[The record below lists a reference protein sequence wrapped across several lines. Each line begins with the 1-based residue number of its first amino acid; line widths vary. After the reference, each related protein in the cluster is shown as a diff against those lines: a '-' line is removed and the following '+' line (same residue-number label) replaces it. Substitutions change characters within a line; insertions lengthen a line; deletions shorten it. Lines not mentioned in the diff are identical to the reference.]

1 MKNTKMRN
9 RSVITAC
16 SLALFALFA
25 TASISDG
32 QRKTTTD
39 ANSHVRLMKNSDGST
54 TQFKRDINNTTLEK
68 STYVEKENGE
78 KIIRTRTTYV
88 RDKQGRL
95 RSGIIE
101 DGQRIKLYKLRYG
114 YEPRTGRLIA
124 ENMYDAKVI
133 RRNDPNNPK
142 KETPVRALRYSYDA
156 QGQRS
161 KPVVYVGVKGKTA
174 EELKE
179 WLKKNK
185 FEKGTLPD
193 VDPFAPKTINP
204 NARRLSR

>member
-1 MKNTKMRN
+1 MKIINMSIRPL
-9 RSVITAC
+9 ITIC
-16 SLALFALFA
+16 SLALLTSAC
-25 TASISDG
+25 ISSA
-32 QRKTTTD
+32 QKKITPE

-54 TQFKRDINNTTLEK
+54 TQFKRDLNNTTLEK
-68 STYVEKENGE
+68 STFVEKKNGE

-114 YEPRTGRLIA
+114 YDSKTGRLIA
-124 ENMYDAKVI
+124 ENMFDARTI
-133 RRNDPNNPK
+133 RRNDPKDPR

-161 KPVVYVGVKGKTA
+161 KPVVYVGVKGRTA
-174 EELKE
+174 EELQK
-179 WLKKNK
+179 WLKDNK
-185 FEKGTLPD
+185 FEKGTFPD
-193 VDPFAPKTINP
+193 VDPFAPKKGNFL
-204 NARRLSR
+204 RK

>member
-1 MKNTKMRN
+1 MKVTSISLKPL
-9 RSVITAC
+9 ITLC
-16 SLALFALFA
+16 TLALLTSAG
-25 TASISDG
+25 ISSA
-32 QRKTTTD
+32 QKKIVPE
-39 ANSHVRLMKNSDGST
+39 ANAHVRLMKNSDGST

-68 STYVEKENGE
+68 STFIEKQNGE

-95 RSGIIE
+95 RSGVIE

-114 YEPRTGRLIA
+114 YDPQTGRLIA
-124 ENMYDAKVI
+124 ENMFDARTI
-133 RRNDPNNPK
+133 RRNDPKDPR

-161 KPVVYVGVKGKTA
+161 RPSVYVGVAGRTA
-174 EELKE
+174 EELQK
-179 WLKKNK
+179 WLKENK

-204 NARRLSR
+204 NATRLRN

>member
-1 MKNTKMRN
+1 MKMF
-9 RSVITAC
+9 RSCLNSIITIC
-16 SLALFALFA
+16 SLTLL
-25 TASISDG
+25 SSSPISNA
-32 QRKTTTD
+32 QQKKVTD
-39 ANSHVRLMKNSDGST
+39 ANSHVRLMKNVDGST
-54 TQFKRDINNTTLEK
+54 TQFKRDLYNTTLEK
-68 STYVEKENGE
+68 STFIEKQNGE

-114 YEPRTGRLIA
+114 YDPKTGRLIA
-124 ENMYDAKVI
+124 ENMFDARTI
-133 RRNDPNNPK
+133 RRNDANDPS

-161 KPVVYVGVKGKTA
+161 KPIVYVGVVGKTA
-174 EELKE
+174 QELQK

-185 FEKGTLPD
+185 FEKGTFPD
-193 VDPFAPKTINP
+193 VDPFAPKTANP
-204 NARRLSR
+204 NARPKSTP